1 MKSKYKIQLYH
12 SPLFKIVVGVLLL
25 ITVAR
30 LVALGY
36 IVFTHFSSGGTF
48 YEFFF
53 PQSDLFGLAIPTG
66 IRNLVDF
73 VLSIVLSVLWAFI
86 LFHAAFLHKMIVD
99 DEYLKIHYAPRLFN
113 RYILKKNIQRFAPV
127 KSEVLTFGQ
136 KLLNLNFSHDD
147 LYEIVCYNKRFI
159 VACKDKSQLERLQN
173 EIDAARA
180 ANTDAGVVEEQKI
193 TDWWL
198 MYTIF
203 VVIVYIL
210 DYARTLLF

>member
-1 MKSKYKIQLYH
+1 MKPTYKIKLYR
-12 SPLFKIVVGVLLL
+12 SSFFIIIVGALFLIEVVRL
-25 ITVAR
+25 I
-30 LVALGY
+30 ALGY

-66 IRNLVDF
+66 VRNLVDF
-73 VLSIVLSVLWAFI
+73 VLSIVLSALWAFI

-99 DEYLKIHYAPRLFN
+99 NEYVKIHYAPRLFN
-113 RYILKKNIQRFAPV
+113 RYILKKNIRRFAPI
-127 KSEVLTFGQ
+127 KSEDLTFWE
-136 KLLNLNFSHDD
+136 KLLNLSFSHRN

-159 VACKDKSQLERLQN
+159 VACKDKVQIEQLQN
-173 EIDAARA
+173 EIDTARA
-180 ANTDAGVVEEQKI
+180 ANTDAEITDEHKI
-193 TDWWL
+193 SDWWL

-210 DYARTLLF
+210 DYPRPLLF